1 MVDALDL
8 GSSVLRRESSSLSV
22 RTKYLVNQPLG
33 NRMTVKDIKHYECD
47 LKEDALSRELTL
59 TIPANRVKDKVDHEF
74 KTIGRKAQLP
84 GFRPGKVPMSVL
96 RSRYEGSVL
105 ADVINQMIED
115 TMKDVF
121 AQHQFDSVDTPKVSM
136 DQYEANKDVVFK
148 ATFEV
153 FPKVDL
159 SPLKEKVLEEKTVS
173 LTDEDISEELAELKE
188 QHPTWK
194 SVKRAAKNKDRVSI
208 DYTGYIDDEVFEGGQ
223 AEKYEYV
230 VGSAGLLKEIDES
243 LVGKK
248 ATDAYSVDVVFP
260 EEYHAKHLAGKSA
273 KFAILVHEVCSPK
286 APAMDETFFKAAGAK
301 ATDEKAFLEELK
313 QSKEKEVGY
322 LLARVKKDQCFD
334 FLKKHFTFDVPQAML
349 EEETKR
355 LGDAK
360 DAAKTAADNVRSSIV
375 MRSIIQDNNIKLDEK
390 RLDAYLRDMC
400 MPNIDE
406 EMFVNWYRSDKARMN
421 QVQGVVLEQQ
431 VIDWIYTEAKTKK
444 KAISLKELTELIEK
458 AEA

>member
-1 MVDALDL
+1 M
-8 GSSVLRRESSSLSV
+8 
-22 RTKYLVNQPLG
+22 
-33 NRMTVKDIKHYECD
+33 
-47 LKEDALSRELTL
+47 
-59 TIPANRVKDKVDHEF
+59 
-74 KTIGRKAQLP
+74 
-84 GFRPGKVPMSVL
+84 
-96 RSRYEGSVL
+96 
-105 ADVINQMIED
+105 
-115 TMKDVF
+115 
-121 AQHQFDSVDTPKVSM
+121 
-136 DQYEANKDVVFK
+136 
-148 ATFEV
+148 
-153 FPKVDL
+153 
-159 SPLKEKVLEEKTVS
+159 
-173 LTDEDISEELAELKE
+173 TDEDISEELAEFKE

-360 DAAKTAADNVRSSIV
+360 DAAKTAADNVSH
-375 MRSIIQDNNIKLDEK
+375 L
-390 RLDAYLRDMC
+390 L
-400 MPNIDE
+400 
-406 EMFVNWYRSDKARMN
+406 
-421 QVQGVVLEQQ
+421 
-431 VIDWIYTEAKTKK
+431 
-444 KAISLKELTELIEK
+444 
-458 AEA
+458 